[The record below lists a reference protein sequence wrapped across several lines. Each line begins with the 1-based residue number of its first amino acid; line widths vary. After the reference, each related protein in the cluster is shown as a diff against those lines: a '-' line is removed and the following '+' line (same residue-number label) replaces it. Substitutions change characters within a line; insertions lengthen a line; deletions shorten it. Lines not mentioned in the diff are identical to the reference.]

1 MSADVGFT
9 PGKLI
14 EAAQGIGAT
23 AEPISQS
30 VAPMGEDITSLSAGL
45 NGSYMEPLGNAM
57 TAWGDSLLCCLMTW
71 VAWLRPW
78 WAWNGLFPRVRMR
91 SSSRWFRLLPVRS
104 RVMMAR
110 PRVVCTRSCRLWLGK
125 VLMEAN
131 SEQRFDA
138 GVPGG

>member
-30 VAPMGEDITSLSAGL
+30 VAPIGEDITSLSAGL

-57 TAWGDSLLCCLMTW
+57 TAWGDPLTVLFDDLGRLAEALVGVERAFSACEDEIIQSL
-71 VAWLRPW
+71 VQA
-78 WAWNGLFPRVRMR
+78 ASGSESGDDGSSQGGLYAQ
-91 SSSRWFRLLPVRS
+91 LQA
-104 RVMMAR
+104 MA
-110 PRVVCTRSCRLWLGK
+110 GQG
-125 VLMEAN
+125 ADGG
-131 SEQRFDA
+131 EQ
-138 GVPGG
+138 

>member
-57 TAWGDSLLCCLMTW
+57 TAWGDSLTM
-71 VAWLRPW
+71 VSGPRE
-78 WAWNGLFPRVRMR
+78 GL
-91 SSSRWFRLLPVRS
+91 
-104 RVMMAR
+104 ADC
-110 PRVVCTRSCRLWLGK
+110 VV
-125 VLMEAN
+125 
-131 SEQRFDA
+131 
-138 GVPGG
+138 

>member
-57 TAWGDSLLCCLMTW
+57 TAWGDSLT
-71 VAWLRPW
+71 V
-78 WAWNGLFPRVRMR
+78 LFDDLG
-91 SSSRWFRLLPVRS
+91 RLAEALVGVERAFS
-104 RVMMAR
+104 ACEDEIIQSLVQAASGSESGDDGR

>member
-57 TAWGDSLLCCLMTW
+57 TAWGDSLT
-71 VAWLRPW
+71 V
-78 WAWNGLFPRVRMR
+78 LFDDLGRLAEALVGVERAF
-91 SSSRWFRLLPVRS
+91 SACEDEIIQSLVQAASGSESVVSRI
-104 RVMMAR
+104 
-110 PRVVCTRSCRLWLGK
+110 VV
-125 VLMEAN
+125 
-131 SEQRFDA
+131 
-138 GVPGG
+138 